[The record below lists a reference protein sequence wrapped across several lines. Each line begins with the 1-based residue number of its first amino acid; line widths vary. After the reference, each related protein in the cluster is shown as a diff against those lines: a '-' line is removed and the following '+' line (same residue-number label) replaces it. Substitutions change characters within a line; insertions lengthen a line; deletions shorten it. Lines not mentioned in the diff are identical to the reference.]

1 MTDSEMKT
9 QGDDSETTGTRT
21 GRCGRTAF
29 LLDAKQYFSA
39 LAESI
44 GQAEHSVLMVGWDID
59 SRIRLDPENSDE
71 RLYDLLNRAV
81 EQRPDLHI
89 HILIWDFPMAYSLDR
104 EPLQLISFTRKT
116 HRNIHFHLDSE
127 LPIDSSHHQKMVVV
141 DDKVAFVGGMDLT
154 AARWDTPEHRAR
166 DQRRTRPDGN
176 GYGPYHDVQM
186 AVDGELAAILGDVA
200 RQRWLWAT
208 ESRLA
213 APSRTQGDPWPVSVE
228 PQLRDETGIVA
239 LTLPRYKGRDEVR
252 DVEAMYLRELKRAR
266 TAIYIE
272 NQYLTSSTIRQAL
285 AARLGDENGPEI
297 VIVLP
302 RMNSGLLE
310 QLVMEPLQSDILDSL
325 YAMDEYGKLGV
336 YCAFATDDDHVA
348 VTIHAKVMIVDDAF
362 ITVGSANLN
371 ERSMGLDSEC
381 NIAMR
386 PEGESDAV
394 RAFRHRLI
402 AHHLGM
408 DTDEYASTES
418 DHRSML
424 KAVEA
429 LRRERGGLRPE
440 AENRNG
446 NGLPVDPGMARALD
460 SSRPG
465 IYDAIMDEYGSDDS
479 SRASFSRFI
488 GFGAILAVF
497 VVLALAWR
505 YTPLADHAT
514 PDALLHWA
522 ATVRELP
529 LAPVFAFLAFVL
541 GGLIM
546 FPAMLLIVLTASI
559 FEPITA
565 FAISLTGSLASALV
579 VYGIGS
585 LLGRDAVRKVAGSK
599 IHTISRQ
606 LGRHGLASVL
616 VVRIVPVAPYS
627 VINLIAGASHINVGV
642 FLLGTFLGMVPGII
656 GMTLF
661 GGQLMNALRDPGPG
675 TLAIL
680 ALVVMV
686 IIGLGAVIRRRLRRL
701 RQSREAARDSEEP
714 SP

>member
-1 MTDSEMKT
+1 MDTEMNT
-9 QGDDSETTGTRT
+9 HFDDFEGKSART
-21 GRCGRTAF
+21 GRCGRAAF
-29 LLDAKQYFSA
+29 LLDARQYFSA

-44 GQAEHSVLMVGWDID
+44 RQAERSVLIVGWDID
-59 SRIRLDPENSDE
+59 SRILLDPENRDE
-71 RLYDLLNRAV
+71 RLCDLLNSVV
-81 EQRPDLHI
+81 EQRPGLHI

-104 EPLQLISFTRKT
+104 EPLQLINFTRKT
-116 HRNIHFHLDSE
+116 HGNIHFHLDSE
-127 LPIDSSHHQKMVVV
+127 LPIDSSHHQKIVVV
-141 DDKVAFVGGMDLT
+141 DDRVAFVGGMDLT

-166 DQRRTRPDGN
+166 DNRRTRPDGN
-176 GYGPYHDVQM
+176 SYGPYHDVQM
-186 AVDGELAAILGDVA
+186 VVDGELAAILGDVA
-200 RQRWLWAT
+200 RRRWLWAT
-208 ESRLA
+208 DNTL
-213 APSRTQGDPWPVSVE
+213 PPPQGAENDPWPASVE
-228 PQLRDETGIVA
+228 PQLRDETGSVI
-239 LTLPRYKGRDEVR
+239 LTLPRYKGREEIR
-252 DVEAMYLRELKRAR
+252 DVESAYLRELKQAR
-266 TAIYIE
+266 SVVYIE

-325 YAMDEYGKLGV
+325 YALDKHGKLGV
-336 YCAFATDDDHVA
+336 YCAFATDDDNVP
-348 VTIHAKVMIVDDAF
+348 VTVHAKVMIVDDAF

-381 NIAMR
+381 NIVMR
-386 PEGESDAV
+386 PKDEGGAV

-402 AHHLGM
+402 AHHLGV
-408 DTDEYASTES
+408 DTEEYANMES
-418 DHRSML
+418 KHRGML
-424 KAVEA
+424 KAVES
-429 LRRERGGLRPE
+429 LRREHGGLRPE
-440 AENRNG
+440 ADSRNG
-446 NGLPVDPGMARALD
+446 NGLPVDPEMARALD
-460 SSRPG
+460 SSHPG

-488 GFGAILAVF
+488 GFGAMLTVF

-505 YTPLADHAT
+505 FTPLSDYATADT
-514 PDALLHWA
+514 LLHWA
-522 ATVRELP
+522 ATVRQLP
-529 LAPVFAFLAFVL
+529 FAPAFAVLAFVL

-559 FEPITA
+559 FEPVPA

-585 LLGRDAVRKVAGSK
+585 MLGREAVRKVAGSK

-680 ALVVMV
+680 AVIVLLVV
-686 IIGLGAVIRRRLRRL
+686 GLGALIRRRLRRL
-701 RQSREAARDSEEP
+701 HQDREHAPEPEEP
-714 SP
+714 SS